1 MIDRNVAI
9 MGTFRVAMDAI
20 ALGQGW
26 QNVPYQQ
33 KTLEWLAQSDE
44 STSFQTRGLL
54 EGFWGNEP
62 ATSPNDE
69 VLSKRG

>member
-1 MIDRNVAI
+1 MRLSWVP
-9 MGTFRVAMDAI
+9 
-20 ALGQGW
+20 LGLQWMQSLLVKVGKMCHT
-26 QNVPYQQ
+26 NK

-54 EGFWGNEP
+54 EGFRGNEQ